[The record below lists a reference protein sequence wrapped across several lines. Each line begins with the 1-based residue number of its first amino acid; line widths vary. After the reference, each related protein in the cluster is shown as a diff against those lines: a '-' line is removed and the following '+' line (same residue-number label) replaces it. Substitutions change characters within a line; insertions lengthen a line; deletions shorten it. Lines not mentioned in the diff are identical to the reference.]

1 VLVAVLGV
9 GGVGGFFG
17 AKLARYY
24 GFQGG
29 VKIAFIA
36 RGEHL
41 RQIKNRGLKAVT
53 VTESFVAAPEI
64 ATDDPESIGIID
76 LLLFCV
82 KTYDLEMGARML
94 EKNLVP
100 ESTVLPLMNGVD
112 NTTRLTAILPDCKV
126 LNGCVYVSSHIV
138 MPGVVQQVGG
148 PGQILFGPEDG
159 DTRPFIHIEEILKK
173 AGISTEL
180 KSNINDIVWE
190 KYIFLSPMAAV
201 TSLYGEPFGV
211 VLETRE
217 RRDLLERM
225 IQEVVRIAKAKGIT
239 VAEGI
244 IEITLKRASSF
255 PPQAKS
261 SMQLDFEKGKR
272 TELESLVGY
281 PVKTGADLGMEMP
294 LYRMVYSE
302 LKRR

>member
-1 VLVAVLGV
+1 MLVAVLGV

-24 GFQGG
+24 GSQKD

-41 RQIKNRGLKAVT
+41 RQIKNRGLEAVT
-53 VTESFVAAPEI
+53 VTGSFVAAPQI
-64 ATDDPESIGIID
+64 ATEDPESIGIVD

-82 KTYDLEMGARML
+82 KTYDLEIGARML
-94 EKNLVP
+94 EKNLGP
-100 ESTVLPLMNGVD
+100 QSTVLPLMNGVD
-112 NTTRLTAILPDCKV
+112 NTARLTAILPDCKL
-126 LNGCVYVSSHIV
+126 LNGCAYVSSHIV

-148 PGQILFGPEDG
+148 PGQLLFGPEDG
-159 DTRPFIHIEEILKK
+159 NTRPFIHIEKILKK
-173 AGISTEL
+173 AGINTEL
-180 KSNINDIVWE
+180 KSDINDIVWE

-211 VLETRE
+211 VLEKGE
-217 RRDLLERM
+217 RRDLLEGL
-225 IQEVVRIAKAKGIT
+225 IQEVVRIAKGIT
-239 VAEGI
+239 VAEDI
-244 IEITLKRASSF
+244 MEITLKRASSF
-255 PPQAKS
+255 PPKTKS

-272 TELESLVGY
+272 TELESLIGY
-281 PVKTGADLGMEMP
+281 PMKTGEDLGVETP